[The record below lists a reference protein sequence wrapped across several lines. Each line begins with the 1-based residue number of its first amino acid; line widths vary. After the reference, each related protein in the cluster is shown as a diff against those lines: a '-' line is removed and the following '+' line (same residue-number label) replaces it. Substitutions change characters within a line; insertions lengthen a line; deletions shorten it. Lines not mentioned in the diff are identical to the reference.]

1 MLRSLIKARAILLS
15 LALLFGFAF
24 VAIPN
29 VAYAE
34 FVPGES
40 GGQQPETPTEAGD
53 SSAGTEICTGATQRC
68 NHFIDTY
75 INPFIYLLSGLVG
88 IVAVI
93 SIIFAGI
100 QYASSADD
108 PGMVSKAKQ
117 RIFNTVIGLVA
128 YLFLFAFLE
137 YIIPGGIV

>member
-1 MLRSLIKARAILLS
+1 MIRSLTKMRVILLS
-15 LALLFGFAF
+15 VVFLASFSLAALPS
-24 VAIPN
+24 V
-29 VAYAE
+29 VHAE
-34 FVPGES
+34 PVPAEA
-40 GGQQPETPTEAGD
+40 GGQQVEV
-53 SSAGTEICTGATQRC
+53 SSDPLEYDPGTGICVGGTQRC

-75 INPFIYLLSGLVG
+75 INPFLYLLSGLVG

-108 PGMVSKAKQ
+108 PGTVTKAKQ

-128 YLFLFAFLE
+128 YIFLFAFLE
-137 YIIPGGIV
+137 YLIPGGIV